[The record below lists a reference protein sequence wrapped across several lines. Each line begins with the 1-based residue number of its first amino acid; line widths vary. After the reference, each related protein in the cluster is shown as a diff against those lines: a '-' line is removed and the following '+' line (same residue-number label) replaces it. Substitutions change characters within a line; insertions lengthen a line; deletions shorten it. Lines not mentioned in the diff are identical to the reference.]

1 MSREEGGVR
10 LNAGGSL
17 LESVARKSTVFVAG
31 AGTTNDRRA
40 HAILWVCFYN
50 GEGGRCAASPLPC
63 RYIVVATT
71 GFFAVLRLA
80 ALRTV
85 FFATFFA
92 DFLAAAFFVVLRT
105 AALRTDFFAT
115 FFAGFL
121 AAAFLTFLAIV
132 ISSFGLSLRLVGREL
147 FDSPMIFLKQ
157 FGLQVV
163 SASHRAHFS
172 ACSVFLFAM
181 TA

>member
-1 MSREEGGVR
+1 MR

-31 AGTTNDRRA
+31 ARTTNDRRA

-63 RYIVVATT
+63 LYIAVATT

-92 DFLAAAFFVVLRT
+92 AGFLAAAFFVVLRA

-147 FDSPMIFLKQ
+147 FDSPTIFLKQ

-163 SASHRAHFS
+163 SASLRANFS
-172 ACSVFLFAM
+172 TRAVFLSAM
-181 TA
+181 TARKLYEP

>member
-1 MSREEGGVR
+1 MRSYV
-10 LNAGGSL
+10 S
-17 LESVARKSTVFVAG
+17 
-31 AGTTNDRRA
+31 
-40 HAILWVCFYN
+40 WFYN
-50 GEGGRCAASPLPC
+50 GEGGRCAASPLPGH
-63 RYIVVATT
+63 YIVVATT

-85 FFATFFA
+85 
-92 DFLAAAFFVVLRT
+92 
-105 AALRTDFFAT
+105 FFAT

-147 FDSPMIFLKQ
+147 FDSPKIFLQQ

-163 SASHRAHFS
+163 SASPHAHFS
-172 ACSVFLFAM
+172 ARALFLFAM